1 MIKRIWQRMENNP
14 KTAPLLQ
21 FVKFGLVGI
30 SNTAI
35 SYGIEMLC
43 YYVLFANVAWADN
56 TRIVITSVLAFLI
69 SVTHSYYWNNRYVF
83 GSGTRKTALQH
94 LRAYLKTVVCYGVT
108 GLVIS
113 PLMKMWLSGMGV
125 PYWIASLGSLVVT
138 IPLNFI
144 MNKLWAF
151 RPQSNH

>member
-1 MIKRIWQRMENNP
+1 MIRRIWQRMENNP
-14 KTAPLLQ
+14 KTVPLLQ

-56 TRIVITSVLAFLI
+56 VRIVITSVLAFLI

-83 GSGTRKTALQH
+83 GNGTRKTALQH

-113 PLMKMWLSGMGV
+113 PLLKLWLSGMGV

>member
-1 MIKRIWQRMENNP
+1 MIRRIWQRMENNP

-30 SNTAI
+30 SNTVI

-56 TRIVITSVLAFLI
+56 VRIVITSVLAFLI

-83 GSGTRKTALQH
+83 GTGTRKTALQH

-113 PLMKMWLSGMGV
+113 PLLKLWLSGMGV